1 MFIVRDTPPVFE
13 DVAEYVSRSVIAIAI
28 GTRDDGS
35 PNIVGTGFALRR
47 AEFFAT
53 SWHVSEIGEGIS
65 ALSKAEMEE
74 KGLIDDVFRIA
85 LPDGDGYE
93 WHEIESDSLMCSHN
107 KDHDVCVYR
116 IIGAEV
122 PPLQLLAGDQWSWGS
137 EVGIIGFPMGSLLQG
152 VVLRPYVLKTVI
164 SGGLELPLPGGHK
177 HTPRLALGISVAGG
191 FSGGPVFSARDG
203 QVVGMISSQ
212 TIEKDELGSWPAGIS
227 LAVTPYLI
235 RRELKRHTKKTD
247 ELIKRCLW
255 PEFSGEED
263 EDEAKEIEP
272 SEDMSED
279 GGLEDD
285 E

>member
-1 MFIVRDTPPVFE
+1 MFIVRDAPPEFE

-53 SWHVSEIGEGIS
+53 SWHVSEMGEGIS
-65 ALSKAEMEE
+65 ALSEDEMEE
-74 KGLIDDVFRIA
+74 KGLIDDVFRVA

-107 KDHDVCVYR
+107 KDHDVCIYR
-116 IIGAEV
+116 IIGVEV
-122 PPLQLLAGDQWSWGS
+122 PPLQLLPGDQWSWGS

-203 QVVGMISSQ
+203 QVAGMISSQ
-212 TIEKDELGSWPAGIS
+212 TIEEDELGSWPAGIS
-227 LAVTPYLI
+227 LAVTPRLI
-235 RRELKRHTKKTD
+235 RRELERHAKRTD

-255 PEFSGEED
+255 PEFSDEVEEVEQSEEGSED
-263 EDEAKEIEP
+263 E
-272 SEDMSED
+272 
-279 GGLEDD
+279 GLED
-285 E
+285 EE